1 MPAADFFIPL
11 GFHIERNAVRALD
24 LKDVLAEL
32 RESESEPARV
42 GDSYQFRV
50 DEKVRSTLKAKP
62 SGKSIALLRQ
72 LLEERTT
79 VMAEHFSVALKGFE
93 EPQFL
98 VYRKG
103 DFFQEHLDQLNQEPR
118 RQVSIV
124 IFLNGREDYR
134 GGELTFF
141 GLFDGPQW
149 KSLGFSLDP
158 EPGLLVAFRSH
169 LLHEV
174 RPVESGLR
182 YTAVSWFY

>member
-1 MPAADFFIPL
+1 MPPADFFVPL
-11 GFHIERNAVRALD
+11 GFHVERNALGTSD
-24 LKDVLAEL
+24 LENVLAEL
-32 RESESEPARV
+32 RVSESEPARV

-62 SGKSIALLRQ
+62 SGKSFALLRQ
-72 LLEERTT
+72 LLEKRMT
-79 VMAEHFSVALKGFE
+79 VLAEHFSEALEGFE
-93 EPQFL
+93 DPQFL

-141 GLFDGPQW
+141 GLFEEPQW
-149 KSLGFSLDP
+149 KGLGFSLDP
-158 EPGLLVAFRSH
+158 EPGLLVAFRSD

-174 RPVESGLR
+174 RPVMSGLR

>member
-1 MPAADFFIPL
+1 MPTADFFVPL
-11 GFHIERNAVRALD
+11 GFHIERNLLGKSD
-24 LKDVLAEL
+24 LEKVLAEL

-42 GDSYQFRV
+42 GDSYEFRV
-50 DEKVRSTLKAKP
+50 DAKVRSTLRAKP
-62 SGKSIALLRQ
+62 SGKRLALVSQ
-72 LLEERTT
+72 LLEERKSIL
-79 VMAEHFSVALKGFE
+79 AEHFSVALDGFE

-98 VYRKG
+98 VYRQG

-118 RQVSIV
+118 RQVSMV

-141 GLFDGPQW
+141 GLFDEPQW

-182 YTAVSWFY
+182 YSAVSWFY